1 VWRRRVRFIAA
12 SVLCC
17 LIGAAAGCGS
27 TGRRSDAA
35 SDVAVR
41 FLTAVSEGDGASAC
55 DLLAPGAVEDVEQS
69 SGQACAQAVTDEDLP
84 EPGTVTGADV
94 YGQWA
99 LVRLSGQAVFLAMVP
114 GGWRVVAAGCQ
125 PRGERPYDCAVDGG

>member
-1 VWRRRVRFIAA
+1 MWRRRVRIIAA

-17 LIGAAAGCGS
+17 LIGGLAGCGS
-27 TGRRSDAA
+27 VGRRSDAA
-35 SDVAVR
+35 SDAAVR
-41 FLTAVSEGDGASAC
+41 FLDAVSAGDGEAAC
-55 DLLAPGAVEDVEQS
+55 ALLAPDAVEEVERS
-69 SGQACAQAVTDEDLP
+69 SGQTCAQAVTDEDLP

-99 LVRLSGQAVFLAMVP
+99 LVRLSGQAVFLAMFP

-125 PRGERPYDCAVDGG
+125 SRGERPYDCVVDGG